1 MKIWILWI
9 YIALL
14 LGGGWVGYS
23 VGKSKVSLIMATVFA
38 ILLALCA
45 ASVMPLAWPSWLLA
59 MLALVFT
66 MRLAKTK
73 KFIPSGLMLALTL
86 GALGLWLFN

>member
-1 MKIWILWI
+1 MKIWILWV
-9 YIALL
+9 YILLL
-14 LGGGWVGYS
+14 LGGGWMGYY

-45 ASVMPLAWPSWLLA
+45 SSVMPLAWSSWLLA
-59 MLALVFT
+59 MLAVVFI

-73 KFIPSGLMLALTL
+73 KFMPSGLMLALTL